1 VDISQQ
7 EDRKRENV
15 VANKKMIK
23 RKLLVKK
30 FLKEI
35 IQEVGVNCTR
45 IKWNKVEEE
54 YQSESL
60 KEL

>member
-45 IKWNKVEEE
+45 IK
-54 YQSESL
+54 
-60 KEL
+60 